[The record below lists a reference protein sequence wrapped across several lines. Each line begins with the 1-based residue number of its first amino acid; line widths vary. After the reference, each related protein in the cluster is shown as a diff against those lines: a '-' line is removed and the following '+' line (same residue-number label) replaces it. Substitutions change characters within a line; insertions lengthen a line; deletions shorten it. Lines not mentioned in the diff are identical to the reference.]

1 MSSSSTRPHLPSTT
15 PITTTTITISG
26 TTQSDSANTILGTNI
41 FDVGSTLFYVV
52 IGSGSG
58 ILLLII
64 TIIILLFATCL
75 LAISKGRSY
84 TLNTETTNATIISVQ
99 RQDVEREGSIQLRP
113 QSQGI
118 IVCKLVKDTITLRN
132 VFEGNTCH

>member
-1 MSSSSTRPHLPSTT
+1 MYDNHNAEATTFKKMSSSTRPHPPSTT

-26 TTQSDSANTILGTNI
+26 ATVTQSDSANTTLGTNI

-52 IGSGSG
+52 IGSVSG

-84 TLNTETTNATIISVQ
+84 TLNTEPTTATIISVQ

-118 IVCKLVKDTITLRN
+118 VVCIV
-132 VFEGNTCH
+132 